1 MMASS
6 PASSGEKKYAP
17 LPPPLDLT
25 KCNIHSTPGFCN
37 NQCIQPNYHQV
48 DSGIT
53 YTQDG
58 QPTKIPSPA
67 PHLIPGSPCLPQ
79 SPKLAEI
86 EGANN
91 GDENKER
98 GNWGSKFDF
107 LLSSIGFA
115 VGLGNV
121 WRFPYLCYKNGGGK
135 TRCFCNILLKIL
147 KMCFIY
153 KAFLEFV
160 NFFNQPNVLLEYCI
174 KQNVQKQFRSVVDL
188 ISHMLVGS
196 SGEIQSI
203 IKLVIL
209 CHVSWCTNLS
219 FVSVI
224 VSFAFIPCNSSKKII
239 YCNLK
244 FKDFQQIISFHT
256 HTHIHTPTQ

>member
-1 MMASS
+1 MAST
-6 PASSGEKKYAP
+6 GEKKYAP

-25 KCNIHSTPGFCN
+25 KCNNHSTPGVCN

-48 DSGIT
+48 DSGIA

-79 SPKLAEI
+79 SPKLAAEI

-135 TRCFCNILLKIL
+135 RILYAKECRTFFCNILLKCL
-147 KMCFIY
+147 KCY
-153 KAFLEFV
+153 LK
-160 NFFNQPNVLLEYCI
+160 
-174 KQNVQKQFRSVVDL
+174 
-188 ISHMLVGS
+188 
-196 SGEIQSI
+196 
-203 IKLVIL
+203 
-209 CHVSWCTNLS
+209 
-219 FVSVI
+219 
-224 VSFAFIPCNSSKKII
+224 VSFLICS
-239 YCNLK
+239 L
-244 FKDFQQIISFHT
+244 
-256 HTHIHTPTQ
+256 